1 MSQREKDVQRPRGSL
16 ERRPVRLEQREC
28 MGDGWRGNPRL
39 DILRTLAF
47 TLGDIEEVEQR
58 TDMV

>member
-28 MGDGWRGNPRL
+28 MGDGWTGNPRL

>member
-1 MSQREKDVQRPRGSL
+1 M
-16 ERRPVRLEQREC
+16 RLEQREC
-28 MGDGWRGNPRL
+28 MGDGWTGNPRL